1 MEEKFEIDSYILRC
15 HRVRQDNGGT
25 AVVLLLSCG
34 VLYIHSRIRVVGKEY
49 RSNKAVGC
57 VQYPHRLDEHL
68 DNLDKAR
75 VLLYFYAD

>member
-1 MEEKFEIDSYILRC
+1 M
-15 HRVRQDNGGT
+15 
-25 AVVLLLSCG
+25 VLLLSCG

-57 VQYPHRLDEHL
+57 VQYPHRLDEYL

-75 VLLYFYAD
+75 VLYISMLIEGYVSNCSDI